1 MRVLVTGASGFVG
14 THLVR
19 LCADRGTEVVGLA
32 RHAPPSFGPPV
43 GAGEYVAADLSAAGA
58 AAGAVRRARP
68 EWVFHLAAQASVA
81 SSWMDPAGVLQAN
94 LSSTVNLLE
103 ALRVEAP
110 RARVLIAGSGEQ
122 YGPVAAE
129 RLPATEELA
138 FRPQNPYAV
147 SKAAVDVL
155 GGFYADAHGLALI
168 RTRAFNHA
176 GPGQSTSYVVSAL
189 ASQIA
194 RAELDSP
201 GGRVSIATGNVD
213 ARRDFT
219 DVRDVVRAYWLAL
232 ERGEPG
238 QAYNVCPGVA
248 TSIADI
254 LAGLAR
260 HTPLEIEQRTDPE
273 RVRPHEVMEIRGS
286 HDKLTNATGWRPE
299 IPLERT
305 LGDTL
310 DWWRGR
316 VASEARR

>member
-1 MRVLVTGASGFVG
+1 MTGASGFVG
-14 THLVR
+14 THLAR
-19 LCADRGTEVVGLA
+19 LCADRGAEVVGLA
-32 RHAPPSFGPPV
+32 RHAPASSGPPA
-43 GAGEYVAADLSAAGA
+43 GAAEHIAADLSAAGEA
-58 AAGAVRRARP
+58 AAAVRRARP

-81 SSWMDPAGVLQAN
+81 SSWRDPAGVLQAN
-94 LSSTVNLLE
+94 LSSTANLLE

-110 RARVLIAGSGEQ
+110 GARVLIAGSGEQ

-129 RLPATEELA
+129 RLPATEQMG

-155 GGFYADAHGLALI
+155 AGFYADAHGLALI

-238 QAYNVCPGVA
+238 QAYNVCSGVA

-260 HTPLEIEQRTDPE
+260 DTPLEIEQRTDPE

-286 HDKLTNATGWRPE
+286 HDKLTNATGWTAE

-305 LGDTL
+305 LRDTL
-310 DWWRGR
+310 DWWRER